1 MTSVLSALAQK
12 VSRRLSDS
20 QVPSSIRFDIDGPPR
35 NSLQRRQSV
44 AAESFDPEEDI
55 EQTGEEQ
62 RLVYPKTDIQRARLS
77 MAVKEILLFRCLDE
91 EQTSLV
97 IDAMQEKPVKS
108 GEIIIKQG
116 DDGDNFY
123 VVESGTYDVYVRAS
137 TDDHEELGRKVCSY
151 NGHGSFGE
159 LALMYNTSRAATIK
173 AVTDGVLWFMDRNT
187 FRKIVLK
194 AAFLKRQMYEELLKE
209 VSVLKEL
216 SPYERLN
223 IADALHSRTYNDK
236 ACIIAQ
242 GEPGKEMFIIES
254 GAARIVVREKGKEV
268 EVNQLGKGDYF
279 GEMALITKKP
289 RAASVYAV
297 GQTKVAVLDVAS
309 FERLM
314 GPCLAVMERNM
325 DTYQEQLKTLFGTD
339 YLVATKLTH

>member
-1 MTSVLSALAQK
+1 MSAFG
-12 VSRRLSDS
+12 
-20 QVPSSIRFDIDGPPR
+20 SIRAFFGHLGQNVQAVFRGTWHNNASDHVPEAGPPR

-55 EQTGEEQ
+55 EETGEEH

-77 MAVKEILLFRCLDE
+77 AAVKEILLFRCLDE

-97 IDAMQEKPVKS
+97 IDAMQEKTVKS
-108 GEIIIKQG
+108 GELIIKQG

-123 VVESGTYDVYVRAS
+123 VIESGTYDVYVRAPS
-137 TDDHEELGRKVCSY
+137 DDHEELGKKVCSY
-151 NGHGSFGE
+151 NDHGSFGE

-236 ACIIAQ
+236 ECIISQ
-242 GEPGKEMFIIES
+242 GEPGKEMYIIES
-254 GAARIVVREKGKEV
+254 GAARIVVKEKNKEV

-279 GEMALITKKP
+279 G
-289 RAASVYAV
+289 
-297 GQTKVAVLDVAS
+297 VLDVAS

-314 GPCLAVMERNM
+314 GPCLVVMERNM
-325 DTYQEQLKTLFGTD
+325 DTYQEQLKTLLGTD
-339 YLVATKLTH
+339 HLVAAKLTH

>member
-20 QVPSSIRFDIDGPPR
+20 QVPSSIRFDVDGPPR

-44 AAESFDPEEDI
+44 AAESFDPEEDM
-55 EQTGEEQ
+55 EETGEEH
-62 RLVYPKTDIQRARLS
+62 RLVYPKTDIQRTRLS
-77 MAVKEILLFRCLDE
+77 TAVKEILLFRCLDE

-97 IDAMQEKPVKS
+97 IDAMQEKIIKS

-123 VVESGTYDVYVRAS
+123 VIESGTYDVYVRTS
-137 TDDHEELGRKVCSY
+137 SDDHEELGKKVCSY
-151 NGHGSFGE
+151 TDHGSFGE

-216 SPYERLN
+216 
-223 IADALHSRTYNDK
+223 K
-236 ACIIAQ
+236 
-242 GEPGKEMFIIES
+242 S
-254 GAARIVVREKGKEV
+254 GAARIVVREKNKEV

-279 GEMALITKKP
+279 GEMALITKRP

-325 DTYQEQLKTLFGTD
+325 DTYQEQMKTLLGTD
-339 YLVATKLTH
+339 HLVAAKLTH